1 MRLPSFE
8 ITVSIGLL
16 FSSGDSRSSYVA
28 RDVAI
33 VGMAATTATIQIA
46 TTRHGCRS
54 LTRAQPLGHRA
65 YRTRLKMLCIQG
77 AQSPLWSRSHQ
88 ATEIVPS
95 GFTAIAPSLPSS
107 YWKRAGPSK
116 VSVPPATS
124 PA

>member
-16 FSSGDSRSSYVA
+16 FSRGDSRSSYVA
-28 RDVAI
+28 RGRGDRRHGGDHGDI
-33 VGMAATTATIQIA
+33 HIA

-54 LTRAQPLGHRA
+54 LTRAQPLGHLA

-95 GFTAIAPSLPSS
+95 GFTAIAP
-107 YWKRAGPSK
+107 
-116 VSVPPATS
+116 
-124 PA
+124 